1 HDALPISAVKTTHLT
16 GLTTDLAIALSMM
29 TKKHYRKDEKVFEK
43 IQLLSSI
50 MFFYV
55 IGGVITGIL
64 YNTIQNYTFY
74 IVCFVLTVIIFY
86 DYYKLTVLKYNHK
99 KFFSLKQEVSGR
111 TNNIQEEKNT
121 SITEQN
127 TCY

>member
-1 HDALPISAVKTTHLT
+1 
-16 GLTTDLAIALSMM
+16 LAIALSMM
-29 TKKHYRKDEKVFEK
+29 TKKHYRKDEKVIEK

-55 IGGVITGIL
+55 LGGVITGVL

-74 IVCFVLTVIIFY
+74 IVCFFLTIIILY

-99 KFFSLKQEVSGR
+99 KLFSLRQEARESK
-111 TNNIQEEKNT
+111 NNIQEEQNN
-121 SITEQN
+121 SITEKN